1 MDDVFQLCDGL
12 PERTFG
18 AGEELLAEGTSSGR
32 LLVLIDGEVSVRRQG
47 VPLLHLGEPGIFLGE
62 IAAVLGGNHSASVVA
77 ETPTRCYVVEQAAS
91 ALAEHPDLLLAVA
104 RLLAWRLNTVT
115 GYLVD
120 IKRQYGEDGGHL
132 SLMDQ
137 VLSQMMSSKP
147 VGIEP
152 GSAREDVPDY

>member
-1 MDDVFQLCDGL
+1 MDDVFRLCQGL
-12 PERTFG
+12 PERHYVP
-18 AGEELLAEGTSSGR
+18 GEELLAEGTSSGR
-32 LLVLIDGEVSVRRQG
+32 LLVLIEGSVSVRRQG

-91 ALAEHPDLLLAVA
+91 ALAEHPELLLAVA
-104 RLLAWRLNTVT
+104 KLLAWRLNTVT

-120 IKRQYGEDGGHL
+120 IKRQYGDDGGHL

-147 VGIEP
+147 VTIEP
-152 GSAREDVPDY
+152 GSARDDVPDY